1 MSGASRGA
9 GERGSGGAGEQGAG
23 EQGSGGAGERGSR
36 ERGAWE
42 QGEGEQGAGELCEAA
57 RPGLTLPAQG
67 CVRLREAARRQG
79 LAAWPG
85 RRHSTYTGGGRV
97 GCMQGAREPATT
109 SSPCRRDMCPYLGC
123 WGATAGL
130 GSSSPLLLRLQ
141 GLQAA
146 WGLKSLREA
155 ARRQG
160 LAAWPGRRQLQ
171 GAEDRGGL
179 LLREG
184 GQQALPA
191 MRGRFPRTAEPCPLY
206 GIAAADAALT

>member
-1 MSGASRGA
+1 MGKQGSRERGSGGA
-9 GERGSGGAGEQGAG
+9 GERGSGGAG
-23 EQGSGGAGERGSR
+23 SRGAGERGSR
-36 ERGAWE
+36 GAGE
-42 QGEGEQGAGELCEAA
+42 QGAGEQGAGELCEAA

-141 GLQAA
+141 GLQ
-146 WGLKSLREA
+146 
-155 ARRQG
+155 
-160 LAAWPGRRQLQ
+160 
-171 GAEDRGGL
+171 RGGSRPYRLCGVASPGL
-179 LLREG
+179 LS
-184 GQQALPA
+184 PA
-191 MRGRFPRTAEPCPLY
+191 PYSMPLLY
-206 GIAAADAALT
+206 GDLRIH

>member
-1 MSGASRGA
+1 MGAGEQGRGAGEQGSRGIGEQGNRERGAGSGEAGEQGA

-141 GLQAA
+141 GLQRRP
-146 WGLKSLREA
+146 SLIRNTTVNTV
-155 ARRQG
+155 
-160 LAAWPGRRQLQ
+160 
-171 GAEDRGGL
+171 
-179 LLREG
+179 
-184 GQQALPA
+184 
-191 MRGRFPRTAEPCPLY
+191 FTITHLY
-206 GIAAADAALT
+206 GK

>member
-1 MSGASRGA
+1 MGRDAAACDREGGQGSRGA
-9 GERGSGGAGEQGAG
+9 
-23 EQGSGGAGERGSR
+23 
-36 ERGAWE
+36 
-42 QGEGEQGAGELCEAA
+42 GEQGAGELCEAA

-141 GLQAA
+141 GLQRGGSRPYRLYGVVSP
-146 WGLKSLREA
+146 GLLMPCFTHTTHQHISTPL
-155 ARRQG
+155 G
-160 LAAWPGRRQLQ
+160 
-171 GAEDRGGL
+171 GAEPAGGV
-179 LLREG
+179 
-184 GQQALPA
+184 GQWH
-191 MRGRFPRTAEPCPLY
+191 TATSVY
-206 GIAAADAALT
+206 YTASSQ